1 MTNSPVVVNLHKI
14 NVYKPCKD
22 TIYFIEE
29 SLALRSI
36 AKNRSI
42 IETFFPSTC
51 NIYFPL
57 LVRNKTLIH

>member
-36 AKNRSI
+36 ATNRSI
-42 IETFFPSTC
+42 IEIHATFIFL
-51 NIYFPL
+51 YW
-57 LVRNKTLIH
+57 